1 MGEARAAAVPGWRV
15 GVPARWRGT
24 AAWLIANRI
33 GSGALTLLIVS
44 AVIFVITGWLPGDAA
59 QEALGQSATPETVAA
74 LRAQYG
80 LDKPP
85 HVRYFNWLMGM
96 LSGNLGQSFTASM
109 PVAEL
114 IATRL
119 PKSLILA
126 AVTAAVS
133 VPLALAI
140 GIVSA
145 MWRGTL
151 LDRALNIATLSM
163 VAVPEFLVATIA
175 VLVFAVKLQWLS
187 ALSNA
192 VDVSTPTQFFRT
204 YAMPVATLCF
214 VVIAQMARMTRAA
227 VIDQLSASYVEMA
240 VLKGARPTRVAL
252 RHALPNA
259 IGPIANAVA
268 LSLSY
273 LLGGVVIVET
283 IFNYPGIASLMVDA
297 VSNRD
302 MPVVQACAMIFC
314 FAYLLLVL
322 VADVVAILANPRLRH
337 R

>member
-1 MGEARAAAVPGWRV
+1 MADKAIAARLV
-15 GVPARWRGT
+15 
-24 AAWLIANRI
+24 LNRI
-33 GSGALTLLIVS
+33 GVGILTLLIVS
-44 AVIFVITGWLPGDAA
+44 AVIFTITSLLPGDAA
-59 QEALGQSATPETVAA
+59 QEALGQSATAETVAA

-80 LDKPP
+80 LDKPGP
-85 HVRYFNWLMGM
+85 VRYANWLGG
-96 LSGNLGQSFTASM
+96 LVTGNLGQSFSASM

-114 IATRL
+114 VATRL
-119 PKSLILA
+119 PKSLLLA
-126 AVTAAVS
+126 SVTAAVS
-133 VPLALAI
+133 VPIALAL
-140 GIVSA
+140 GILAA
-145 MWRGTL
+145 MARGGA
-151 LDRALNIATLSM
+151 LDRALSLATLGM
-163 VAVPEFLVATIA
+163 VAVPEFLVATVA
-175 VLVFAVKLQWLS
+175 VLLFAVKLRWFP
-187 ALSNA
+187 ALSNSLDIKDA
-192 VDVSTPTQFFRT
+192 GQFFRT
-204 YAMPVATLCF
+204 YAMPVLTLCF

-240 VLKGARPTRVAL
+240 VLKGAKPARVAL

-283 IFNYPGIASLMVDA
+283 IFNYPGLASLMVDA
-297 VSNRD
+297 VTNRD

-322 VADVVAILANPRLRH
+322 VADLVAILSNPRLRH

>member
-1 MGEARAAAVPGWRV
+1 MADKALAVR
-15 GVPARWRGT
+15 
-24 AAWLIANRI
+24 LIAHRI
-33 GSGALTLLIVS
+33 ALGALTLLIVS
-44 AVIFVITGWLPGDAA
+44 AVIFTITGLLPGDAA

-80 LDKPP
+80 LDKPGP
-85 HVRYFNWLMGM
+85 VRYANWVGGLVT
-96 LSGNLGQSFTASM
+96 GNLGQSFTASM

-119 PKSLILA
+119 PKSLLLA

-133 VPLALAI
+133 VPIALAI
-140 GIVSA
+140 GILSA
-145 MWRGTL
+145 MWRGGA
-151 LDRALNIATLSM
+151 LDRALNLATLSM

-175 VLVFAVKLQWLS
+175 VLVFAVKLRWFP

-192 VDVSTPTQFFRT
+192 VDIRDAGQFLRT
-204 YAMPVATLCF
+204 YAMPVLTLCF

-240 VLKGARPTRVAL
+240 VLKGAKPARVAL

-283 IFNYPGIASLMVDA
+283 IFNYPGLASLMVDA
-297 VSNRD
+297 VTNRD
-302 MPVVQACAMIFC
+302 MPLVQACAMIFC

-322 VADVVAILANPRLRH
+322 AADLVAILSNPRLRH

>member
-1 MGEARAAAVPGWRV
+1 MRPAAALRFGFGFRTRF
-15 GVPARWRGT
+15 AGT
-24 AAWLIANRI
+24 AWWLVANRI
-33 GSGALTLLIVS
+33 GAGALTLLIVS
-44 AVIFVITGWLPGDAA
+44 AVIFMITGWLPGDAA
-59 QEALGQSATPETVAA
+59 QELLGQSATPEAVAA
-74 LRAQYG
+74 LRAQLG
-80 LDKPP
+80 LDKPAL
-85 HVRYFNWLMGM
+85 VRYLHWLGG
-96 LSGNLGQSFTASM
+96 LVTGDLGKSMTAGI
-109 PVAEL
+109 PVADL
-114 IATRL
+114 VATRL
-119 PKSLILA
+119 PKSLMLA

-133 VPLALAI
+133 VPIALTI

-145 MWRGTL
+145 MFRGTA
-151 LDRALNIATLSM
+151 LDRGLNLVTLSM

-192 VDVSTPTQFFRT
+192 AEITSPLQFVRT

-214 VVIAQMARMTRAA
+214 VIVAQMARMTRAA
-227 VIDQLSASYVEMA
+227 VIDQLSAPYVEMA
-240 VLKGARPTRVAL
+240 VLKGARPARVAL
-252 RHALPNA
+252 THALPNA

-297 VSNRD
+297 VTNRD
-302 MPVVQACAMIFC
+302 MPIVQACAMIFC

-322 VADVVAILANPRLRH
+322 VADLAAILANPRLRH

>member
-1 MGEARAAAVPGWRV
+1 MAEKAVAARLVAHRV
-15 GVPARWRGT
+15 GV
-24 AAWLIANRI
+24 
-33 GSGALTLLIVS
+33 GAFTLVLVS
-44 AVIFVITGWLPGDAA
+44 AVIFTITGLLPGDAA

-80 LDKPP
+80 LDKPAV
-85 HVRYFNWLMGM
+85 VRYASWLGG
-96 LSGNLGQSFTASM
+96 LATGNLGQSFLAGV
-109 PVAEL
+109 PVADL
-114 IATRL
+114 VASRL
-119 PKSLILA
+119 PKSLVLA

-133 VPLALAI
+133 VPIALTI
-140 GIVSA
+140 GILSA
-145 MWRGTL
+145 RWRGGL
-151 LDRALNIATLSM
+151 LDRGLNVATLSM

-175 VLVFAVKLQWLS
+175 VLVFAVKLRWFP

-192 VDVSTPTQFFRT
+192 VDIQDAGHFFRT
-204 YAMPVATLCF
+204 YAMPVLTLCF

-240 VLKGARPTRVAL
+240 VLKGARPARVAL

-297 VSNRD
+297 VTNRD

-322 VADVVAILANPRLRH
+322 VADLVAILSNPRLRH

>member
-1 MGEARAAAVPGWRV
+1 MADKALAARLVAH
-15 GVPARWRGT
+15 
-24 AAWLIANRI
+24 RI
-33 GSGALTLLIVS
+33 GIGALTLLIVS
-44 AVIFVITGWLPGDAA
+44 AVIFTITNLLPGDAA

-80 LDKPP
+80 LDKPGP
-85 HVRYFNWLMGM
+85 VRYASWLWG
-96 LSGNLGQSFTASM
+96 LATGNLGQSFTASM

-119 PKSLILA
+119 PKSLLLA

-133 VPLALAI
+133 VPIALAI
-140 GIVSA
+140 GILSA
-145 MWRGTL
+145 MWRGGA
-151 LDRALNIATLSM
+151 LDRALSLATLSM

-175 VLVFAVKLQWLS
+175 VLLFAVKLRWFP

-192 VDVSTPTQFFRT
+192 VDIKDAGQFFRT
-204 YAMPVATLCF
+204 YAMPVLTLCF
-214 VVIAQMARMTRAA
+214 VVIARMARMTRAA

-240 VLKGARPTRVAL
+240 VLKGAKPARVAL

-283 IFNYPGIASLMVDA
+283 IFNYPGIASLMVDS
-297 VSNRD
+297 VTNRD

-322 VADVVAILANPRLRH
+322 VADLVAILSNPRLRH

>member
-1 MGEARAAAVPGWRV
+1 MADKAIAARLV
-15 GVPARWRGT
+15 
-24 AAWLIANRI
+24 LNRI
-33 GSGALTLLIVS
+33 GVGILTLLIVS
-44 AVIFVITGWLPGDAA
+44 AVIFTITSLLPGDAA
-59 QEALGQSATPETVAA
+59 QEALGQSATAETVAA

-80 LDKPP
+80 LDKPGP
-85 HVRYFNWLMGM
+85 VRYANWLGG
-96 LSGNLGQSFTASM
+96 LVTGNLGQSFSASM

-119 PKSLILA
+119 PKSLLLA
-126 AVTAAVS
+126 SVTAAVS
-133 VPLALAI
+133 VPIALAL
-140 GIVSA
+140 GILAA
-145 MWRGTL
+145 MARGGA
-151 LDRALNIATLSM
+151 LDRALSLATLGM
-163 VAVPEFLVATIA
+163 VAVPEFLVATVA
-175 VLVFAVKLQWLS
+175 VLLFAVKLRWFP
-187 ALSNA
+187 ALSNSLDIKDA
-192 VDVSTPTQFFRT
+192 GQFFRT
-204 YAMPVATLCF
+204 YAMPVLTLCF

-240 VLKGARPTRVAL
+240 VLKGAKPARVAL

-283 IFNYPGIASLMVDA
+283 IFNYPGLASLMVDA
-297 VSNRD
+297 VTNRD

-322 VADVVAILANPRLRH
+322 VADLVAILSNPRLRH